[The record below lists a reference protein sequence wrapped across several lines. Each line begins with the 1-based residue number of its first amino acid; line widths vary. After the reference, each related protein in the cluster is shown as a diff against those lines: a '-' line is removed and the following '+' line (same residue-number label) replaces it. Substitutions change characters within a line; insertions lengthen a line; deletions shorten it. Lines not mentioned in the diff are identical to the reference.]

1 MKKRNGFTI
10 VELVIVIAV
19 IAVLAAVLI
28 PTFRGI
34 TDKAEESTALA
45 DSKVSYEEYL
55 TKTLPENISK
65 DLYVRVKNGYVH
77 YIDGKAVKTNDS
89 YVTTINEYVEW
100 IDRNGDYRPPF
111 YIEIDALA
119 RLFIDDYNEYNN
131 ESDITAINQYTNHNL
146 YSSFWRK
153 EDNDNAEYILN
164 RWFWMFNF
172 LKELCEKQKN
182 SVLQPYIDNII
193 EQQAQNTGYNGYG
206 YSFQNV
212 ALFFLKINGEKWNAT
227 YREESN
233 NKTHLL
239 SIYCCLDFTN
249 ITFGDYAPFI
259 PYDQF
264 TDNINYA
271 KEIYLGNNN
280 EHQ

>member
-65 DLYVRVKNGYVH
+65 DLYIRVKNGYVH

-111 YIEIDALA
+111 YIEIDALGQ
-119 RLFIDDYNEYNN
+119 LFVDECNIVRAESGKTYTLYTKIENYMTPSSNWDKSWRRFDLVWNDDFFNKWSWMFEYF
-131 ESDITAINQYTNHNL
+131 L
-146 YSSFWRK
+146 YLAK
-153 EDNDNAEYILN
+153 EQDYATLNVYLEEILN
-164 RWFWMFNF
+164 
-172 LKELCEKQKN
+172 KEN
-182 SVLQPYIDNII
+182 ISGFALQNI
-193 EQQAQNTGYNGYG
+193 A
-206 YSFQNV
+206 V
-212 ALFFLKINGEKWNAT
+212 FFLKINGKKWNESYA
-227 YREESN
+227 EENGS
-233 NKTHLL
+233 L
-239 SIYCCLDFTN
+239 SSIWTTLDFTE